1 VQVQVAVRERQGR
14 ARVRARARAR
24 ADMYTTQLSW
34 AGLCNECSKQYST
47 SPVPLPPLLCGPV
60 GLGWVGLGS
69 RAVRLGCAVRTYV
82 RMFVHTNIHTVHI
95 ASPGLVAA
103 SMSDPLCASAP
114 TSP

>member
-1 VQVQVAVRERQGR
+1 
-14 ARVRARARAR
+14 
-24 ADMYTTQLSW
+24 
-34 AGLCNECSKQYST
+34 
-47 SPVPLPPLLCGPV
+47 
-60 GLGWVGLGS
+60 LGS